1 MNFMFYA
8 FLVITVIQF
17 ILCNLAMV
25 LSRRP
30 GVIGA
35 ILCLLGPLLLLFLGG
50 VLLPG
55 SFFLAIILI
64 VLMVTSKRMR
74 YSSRS
79 FVAMSLLSIC
89 LIIGGCSGMVYQTIE
104 QLRSEYPVESLS
116 DRLPERIDQGNVE
129 VTASFSSLTKEIDE
143 HFDKWQPGASRYAF
157 TRTDALIQLHTTAYN
172 YFIYSPKFGVARMFS
187 PYWRLS
193 QKDTYAEQA
202 GQNADFKP
210 MTLSISE
217 VDGLNQPK
225 TTIFPSLVR
234 LNIIE
239 FVPVASLGFIK
250 DRKQVAG
257 FLPHG
262 QRNYTVSHDSSDDL
276 RHDTWSEYALHRLD
290 LISMLLHDPPVA
302 YLTDLLPSME
312 QVKQLK
318 TRPLDSFEIVGLVK
332 LRGGDDLY
340 AREYQGHTR
349 LLGALRNSKQCM
361 ACHDGSHGDLLGAF
375 SYDLSAKGK

>member
-1 MNFMFYA
+1 MFYA
-8 FLVITVIQF
+8 FLVISGIQF
-17 ILCNLAMV
+17 IICNLTMV

-35 ILCLLGPLLLLFLGG
+35 ILCFLAPLLLLFLGG

-64 VLMVTSKRMR
+64 VLMVTWKRLG

-79 FVAMSLLSIC
+79 FVVTSLLSIC
-89 LIIGGCSGMVYQTIE
+89 LLIGCCSGMVYQTIE
-104 QLRSEYPVESLS
+104 RLRAEYPVVSLS
-116 DRLPERIDQGNVE
+116 DRLPDRIDQEHDGISV
-129 VTASFSSLTKEIDE
+129 SLSPLTTEIDE
-143 HFDKWQPGASRYAF
+143 HFDKWQPSASRYAF
-157 TRTDALIQLHTTAYN
+157 TRTDALIQLHNTAYN
-172 YFIYSPKFGVARMFS
+172 YFIYSPKFGVARMLS

-193 QKDTYAEQA
+193 PKDTYAEQA
-202 GQNADFKP
+202 GQNADFQP

-225 TTIFPSLVR
+225 MTIFPSLVR
-234 LNIIE
+234 LNITE

-250 DRKQVAG
+250 NRKQVAG

-262 QRNYTVSHDSSDDL
+262 QRNYMVSHDSSDDL
-276 RHDTWSEYALHRLD
+276 RHDAWSEYALHRLD
-290 LISMLLHDPPVA
+290 LISLLLHDPPVA
-302 YLTDLLPSME
+302 YLTDTLPSME

-318 TRPLDSFEIVGLVK
+318 TRPLDSFEMVGLVK
-332 LRGGDDLY
+332 LRGGEDLY

-349 LLGALRNSKQCM
+349 LLGALRNAKQCM

-375 SYDLSAKGK
+375 SYDLTTKGK